1 LAEKNLKTAE
11 QIFILNL
18 KRLFLQDIKLSKI
31 YFQKQEANFEQTTE
45 SIFVSHL
52 VPNPTNPDL
61 ILHKDRLKEY
71 GNQAPVIRRP
81 KFDLKSTEALL
92 EYKSHGKSYFFKI
105 NNPKKSQ

>member
-1 LAEKNLKTAE
+1 
-11 QIFILNL
+11 
-18 KRLFLQDIKLSKI
+18 
-31 YFQKQEANFEQTTE
+31 
-45 SIFVSHL
+45 VSHL

-92 EYKSHGKSYFFKI
+92 EYKVTASYFFKI